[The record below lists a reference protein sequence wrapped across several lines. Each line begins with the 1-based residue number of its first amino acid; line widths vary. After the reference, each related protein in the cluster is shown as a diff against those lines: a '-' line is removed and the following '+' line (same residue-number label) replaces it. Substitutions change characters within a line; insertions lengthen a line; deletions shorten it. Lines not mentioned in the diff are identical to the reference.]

1 MRLPVMQSK
10 LRFLAGAVLAL
21 TLTACSVFEEEDV
34 VEEILEGERISILQA
49 SATLKPDSTTEDEKV
64 AIPAF
69 SLNESWEQIGGG
81 LVNNQ
86 GNFAIRSTE
95 VEDTTTV
102 GDGYDWESS
111 LVAVPIVAEEF
122 IYAMDG
128 RGYIS
133 AHALKNIDEVV
144 WVSDALVEK
153 ESDRDMTG
161 GGFAYADGVVYATS
175 GYGRIVA
182 LDVKN
187 GAALWNLAQGIPMRA
202 APRVVNGWL
211 LAVTVDNQ
219 TLAINANS
227 GKIVWSHRGIS
238 ESAGF
243 LANVAP
249 AVVGETVIVP
259 YSSGELVALDIA
271 TGQQRWVDMLLSPR
285 KTNALSRFSG
295 IMALP
300 VVHEGVVYT
309 LHASGML
316 VAHLAEN
323 GAILWEREI
332 NAQRA
337 PWIVGD
343 YMVLLTRSDEMVLL
357 RHRDGQIVWVQKLL
371 REYDDERWLEPVV
384 AGNHILSGSSEGVMR
399 VHSPATGNVVTSYDI
414 PDDVATPPVIAQG
427 GMYFLTRDATLHAL
441 Y

>member
-1 MRLPVMQSK
+1 MQSK
-10 LRFLAGAVLAL
+10 MRAIALAYSLLAL
-21 TLTACSVFEEEDV
+21 GACG
-34 VEEILEGERISILQA
+34 ILEGEEVSEELLEGDRISVLETA
-49 SATLKPDSTTEDEKV
+49 SQLEPDDTTADEKV

-69 SLNESWEQIGGG
+69 TVNETWEQIGGG
-81 LVNNQ
+81 IVNNQ
-86 GNFAIRSTE
+86 GNYAIRSTE
-95 VEDTTTV
+95 VEDTTTI

-111 LVAVPIVAEEF
+111 LVAVPIVAEDH

-133 AHALKNIDEVV
+133 AHAAKDIDNVA

-153 ESDRDMTG
+153 DSDRDMIG
-161 GGFAYADGVVYATS
+161 GGMAYADGVVYATS

-182 LDVKN
+182 IDAKN
-187 GAALWNLAQGIPMRA
+187 GATLWNLSQGIPMRA

-219 TLAINANS
+219 TLALNANT

-249 AVVGETVIVP
+249 AIVGETVVVP

-271 TGQQRWVDMLLSPR
+271 TGQQRWVDMLISPR

-300 VVHEGVVYT
+300 VVHDGVLYT

-323 GAILWEREI
+323 GAILWEREV
-332 NAQRA
+332 NGQRA

-343 YMVLLTRSDEMVLL
+343 YMALLTRNDELIFM
-357 RHRDGQIVWVQKLL
+357 RHRDGQIVWVQKLF
-371 REYDDERWLEPVV
+371 REYEDENWLEPVV
-384 AGNHILSGSSEGVMR
+384 AGNHILLGDTDGVMR
-399 VHSPATGNVVTSYDI
+399 VHSPATGKVVTSYDI
-414 PDDVATPPVIAQG
+414 PDDIATPPVIAQG